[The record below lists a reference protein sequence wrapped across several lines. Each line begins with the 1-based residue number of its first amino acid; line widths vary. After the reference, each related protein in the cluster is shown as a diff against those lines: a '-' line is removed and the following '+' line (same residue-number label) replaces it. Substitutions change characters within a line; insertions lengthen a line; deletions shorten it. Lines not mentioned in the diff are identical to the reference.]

1 MKIDNGATVAQAHSI
16 ARSEHW
22 PEVEKAH
29 KAMEP
34 NCAVCG
40 ISEAIQI
47 HHVIPFHYCIHLGRP
62 DLELDHRNLTSLC
75 ESESGKPEQNHH
87 LLIGHLNDFKSSN
100 VKVREDSQKYHGKT
114 LQEIKESIDWKE
126 EASKKMVLLDVMTP
140 EQKKDL
146 RETMDLLYPP
156 DPVLIQ
162 KYGLTMTP
170 YAG

>member
-1 MKIDNGATVAQAHSI
+1 MKTDNGAIVAQAHGI
-16 ARSEHW
+16 DRSEYW

-34 NCAVCG
+34 ACAVCG
-40 ISEAIQI
+40 IVDAIQV
-47 HHVIPFHYCIHLGRP
+47 HHVIPFHYAIHLGRS

-87 LLIGHLNDFKSSN
+87 LLIGHLNNFKSSN
-100 VKVREDSQKYHGKT
+100 TKVREDSQKYHGKT
-114 LQEIKESIDWKE
+114 LQEIKESTEWQD
-126 EASKKMVLLDVMTP
+126 EASKKMPLLDEMTP

-156 DPVLIQ
+156 DPALLQ
-162 KYGLTMTP
+162 KYGLTIAP
-170 YAG
+170 YVG